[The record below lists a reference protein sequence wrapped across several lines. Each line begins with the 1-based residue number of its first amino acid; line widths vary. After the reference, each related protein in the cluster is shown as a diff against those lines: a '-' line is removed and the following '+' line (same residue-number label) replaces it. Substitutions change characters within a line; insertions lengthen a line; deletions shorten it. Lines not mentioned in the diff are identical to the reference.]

1 MEFGIVKFLNK
12 NFAQQALITP
22 EGSQQRGKLSEE
34 NVYSKI
40 NWCDYNNA
48 EVRQHAIYMKEI

>member
-34 NVYSKI
+34 NGI
-40 NWCDYNNA
+40 F
-48 EVRQHAIYMKEI
+48 